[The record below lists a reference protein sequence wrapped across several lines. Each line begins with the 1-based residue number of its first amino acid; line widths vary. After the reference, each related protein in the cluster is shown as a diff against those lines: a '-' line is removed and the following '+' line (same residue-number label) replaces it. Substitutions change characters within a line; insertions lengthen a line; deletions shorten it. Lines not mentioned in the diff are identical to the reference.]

1 MISDE
6 NVQRGLKLLKEMGR
20 ENTLF
25 EQEDTSDDMYRL
37 SVGYLFG
44 EIWSRPNLTLRERQ
58 IVTLAANIA
67 MARPSGT
74 HSHYRSAKKVG
85 LTHEEIIE
93 IMIQVGAYAGWPA
106 MAHANRQY
114 REILAED
121 RAKEAK
127 TAKTAKTARAA
138 KAKKPV
144 KKKKA

>member
-1 MISDE
+1 MISEE
-6 NVQRGLKLLKEMGR
+6 NFQRGLKLLKEMGR
-20 ENTLF
+20 EGTLF
-25 EQEDTSDDMYRL
+25 EQEDTCDDMYRL

-85 LTHEEIIE
+85 LTHEEICE

-114 REILAED
+114 REVLAEE
-121 RAKEAK
+121 RGKG
-127 TAKTAKTARAA
+127 
-138 KAKKPV
+138 KKKSKG
-144 KKKKA
+144 KKKKS

>member
-1 MISDE
+1 
-6 NVQRGLKLLKEMGR
+6 MGR

-67 MARPSGT
+67 MARASGT
-74 HSHYRSAKKVG
+74 HSHYRSAKKIG

-114 REILAED
+114 REVLAED
-121 RAKEAK
+121 KA
-127 TAKTAKTARAA
+127 AA
-138 KAKKPV
+138 KGKKKSKG
-144 KKKKA
+144 KKKKS

>member
-1 MISDE
+1 MISEE
-6 NVQRGLKLLKEMGR
+6 NIQRGLKLLKEMGR

-114 REILAED
+114 REVLAED
-121 RAKEAK
+121 
-127 TAKTAKTARAA
+127 
-138 KAKKPV
+138 KAGAGGKDKKKSKG
-144 KKKKA
+144 KKKKS

>member
-1 MISDE
+1 MISEE
-6 NVQRGLKLLKEMGR
+6 NIQRGLKLLKEMGR

-93 IMIQVGAYAGWPA
+93 IMIQVGHYTGWPTLSNA
-106 MAHANRQY
+106 VRQFT
-114 REILAED
+114 EILEEQKQAE
-121 RAKEAK
+121 
-127 TAKTAKTARAA
+127 
-138 KAKKPV
+138 KAKKAGRPF
-144 KKKKA
+144 KSRLL

>member
-1 MISDE
+1 MISEE
-6 NVQRGLKLLKEMGR
+6 NIQRGLKLLKEMGR

-93 IMIQVGAYAGWPA
+93 IMIQVGAYAGWPT

-114 REILAED
+114 REVLAEEK
-121 RAKEAK
+121 A
-127 TAKTAKTARAA
+127 AA
-138 KAKKPV
+138 KGKKKSKG
-144 KKKKA
+144 KKKKS

>member
-6 NVQRGLKLLKEMGR
+6 NVQRGLKLLKDMGR

-25 EQEDTSDDMYRL
+25 EQEDTSDEMHRL
-37 SVGYLFG
+37 SVGHLFG
-44 EIWSRPNLTLRERQ
+44 EIWSRPNLSLRDRQ

-85 LTHEEIIE
+85 ISHEEIIE

-121 RAKEAK
+121 KAKEAK
-127 TAKTAKTARAA
+127 AA
-138 KAKKPV
+138 KAKKAKA

>member
-1 MISDE
+1 MISEE
-6 NVQRGLKLLKEMGR
+6 NIQRGLKLLKEMGR

-93 IMIQVGAYAGWPA
+93 IMIQVGAYAGWPT

-114 REILAED
+114 REVLAEEK
-121 RAKEAK
+121 A
-127 TAKTAKTARAA
+127 AA
-138 KAKKPV
+138 KG
-144 KKKKA
+144 KKKSKGKRKS

>member
-1 MISDE
+1 MISEE
-6 NVQRGLKLLKEMGR
+6 NHRRGLKLLKQMGR

-25 EQEDTSDDMYRL
+25 EQEETCDDMYRL

-67 MARPSGT
+67 LARASGN
-74 HSHYRSAKKVG
+74 HSHYRSAREVG
-85 LTHEEIIE
+85 LTHEEICE

-114 REILAED
+114 REVLAED
-121 RAKEAK
+121 RAKAK
-127 TAKTAKTARAA
+127 KAKARKKS
-138 KAKKPV
+138 KAKK
-144 KKKKA
+144 KT

>member
-1 MISDE
+1 MISEE
-6 NVQRGLKLLKEMGR
+6 NIQRGLKLLKEMGR

-93 IMIQVGAYAGWPA
+93 IMIQVGAYAGWPT

-114 REILAED
+114 REVLAE
-121 RAKEAK
+121 E
-127 TAKTAKTARAA
+127 RAA
-138 KAKKPV
+138 AKGKKKSKG
-144 KKKKA
+144 KKKKS

>member
-1 MISDE
+1 MISEE
-6 NVQRGLKLLKEMGR
+6 NFQRGLKLLKEMGR

-114 REILAED
+114 REVLAEE
-121 RAKEAK
+121 K
-127 TAKTAKTARAA
+127 AA
-138 KAKKPV
+138 AGGKGKKKGKAKK
-144 KKKKA
+144 KS

>member
-1 MISDE
+1 MISEE
-6 NVQRGLKLLKEMGR
+6 NFQRGLKVLKEMGR

-25 EQEDTSDDMYRL
+25 EQEDTCDDMYRL

-67 MARPSGT
+67 MARASGT

-85 LTHEEIIE
+85 LTHEEICE

-114 REILAED
+114 REVLAED
-121 RAKEAK
+121 
-127 TAKTAKTARAA
+127 
-138 KAKKPV
+138 KAKGAGKSKKKS
-144 KKKKA
+144 KKKKS

>member
-1 MISDE
+1 MPTAGERKMISEE
-6 NVQRGLKLLKEMGR
+6 NIQRGLKLLKDMGR

-44 EIWSRPNLTLRERQ
+44 EIWSRPNLSLRERQ

-85 LTHEEIIE
+85 LTHEEICE
-93 IMIQVGAYAGWPA
+93 IMIQVGAYAGWPT

-114 REILAED
+114 RQVLAED
-121 RAKEAK
+121 KAAATK
-127 TAKTAKTARAA
+127 AR
-138 KAKKPV
+138 KKPKT
-144 KKKKA
+144 KKKKS

>member
-1 MISDE
+1 MISEE
-6 NVQRGLKLLKEMGR
+6 NIQRGLKLLKEMGR

-114 REILAED
+114 REVLAED
-121 RAKEAK
+121 RAKGAK
-127 TAKTAKTARAA
+127 AGKA
-138 KAKKPV
+138 KAKKAT
-144 KKKKA
+144 KKKA

>member
-1 MISDE
+1 MISEE
-6 NVQRGLKLLKEMGR
+6 NIQRGLKLLKEMGR

-67 MARPSGT
+67 MARASGT
-74 HSHYRSAKKVG
+74 HSHYRSAKKIG

-114 REILAED
+114 REVLAED
-121 RAKEAK
+121 KA
-127 TAKTAKTARAA
+127 AA
-138 KAKKPV
+138 KGKKKSKG
-144 KKKKA
+144 KKKKS

>member
-1 MISDE
+1 MISEE
-6 NVQRGLKLLKEMGR
+6 NIQRGLKLLKEMGR

-44 EIWSRPNLTLRERQ
+44 EVWSRPNLTLRERQ

-93 IMIQVGAYAGWPA
+93 IMIQVGAYAGWPT

-114 REILAED
+114 REVLAEEK
-121 RAKEAK
+121 A
-127 TAKTAKTARAA
+127 AA
-138 KAKKPV
+138 KGKKKSKG
-144 KKKKA
+144 KKKKS

>member
-1 MISDE
+1 MISEE
-6 NVQRGLKLLKEMGR
+6 NIQRGLKLLKEMGR

-25 EQEDTSDDMYRL
+25 EQEDTCDDMYRL

-85 LTHEEIIE
+85 LTHEEICE
-93 IMIQVGAYAGWPA
+93 IMIQVGAYAGWPT

-114 REILAED
+114 RQVLAED
-121 RAKEAK
+121 RQAEAK
-127 TAKTAKTARAA
+127 ARKKSKAKTR
-138 KAKKPV
+138 
-144 KKKKA
+144 KKKS

>member
-6 NVQRGLKLLKEMGR
+6 NFQRGLRLLKEMGR
-20 ENTLF
+20 EDTLF

-114 REILAED
+114 REVLAEE
-121 RAKEAK
+121 K
-127 TAKTAKTARAA
+127 AA
-138 KAKKPV
+138 GKGKKKDKG
-144 KKKKA
+144 KKKKS

>member
-1 MISDE
+1 MISEE
-6 NVQRGLKLLKEMGR
+6 NIQRGLKLLKEMGR

-67 MARPSGT
+67 MARASGT

-114 REILAED
+114 REVLAED
-121 RAKEAK
+121 KA
-127 TAKTAKTARAA
+127 AA
-138 KAKKPV
+138 KGKKSKKGKG
-144 KKKKA
+144 KKKS

>member
-1 MISDE
+1 MISEE
-6 NVQRGLKLLKEMGR
+6 NIQRGLKLLKEMGR

-67 MARPSGT
+67 MARASGT

-93 IMIQVGAYAGWPA
+93 IMIQVGAYAGWPT

-114 REILAED
+114 REVLAEE
-121 RAKEAK
+121 KV
-127 TAKTAKTARAA
+127 AA
-138 KAKKPV
+138 KGKKKSKGKG
-144 KKKKA
+144 KKKKS

>member
-6 NVQRGLKLLKEMGR
+6 NFQRGLRLLKEMGR
-20 ENTLF
+20 EDTLF

-67 MARPSGT
+67 MARASGT
-74 HSHYRSAKKVG
+74 HSHYRSAKKIG

-114 REILAED
+114 REVLAED
-121 RAKEAK
+121 KA
-127 TAKTAKTARAA
+127 AA
-138 KAKKPV
+138 KGKKKSKG
-144 KKKKA
+144 KKKKS